1 MEYLISG
8 KMTWPG
14 MVSIY
19 FGEIE
24 RWDSLLSYL
33 FMILKFKGFLDFVR
47 DFDVNFYLPYVFIL
61 LPFSKD
67 LESLP
72 SSSSQTD
79 ILLN

>member
-1 MEYLISG
+1 
-8 KMTWPG
+8 
-14 MVSIY
+14 
-19 FGEIE
+19 
-24 RWDSLLSYL
+24 
-33 FMILKFKGFLDFVR
+33 MILKFKGFLDFVR
-47 DFDVNFYLPYVFIL
+47 DFDVNFYLPSVFIL